1 MSKIFQ
7 ISHND
12 LDGIGAVVVGKII
25 AEQGGYTH
33 DYKCVAIGKQD
44 MLIRGVLRNPEID
57 SILITDLGISA
68 ETAALIDKSDKKVWW
83 VDHHQTSLAVAE
95 GRAWANVQTNLS
107 DNSPILVSATW
118 LLTKGFATD
127 LGVVLS
133 KAAQEF
139 AWIVSRYDTWEWKK
153 HPLRMDEED
162 LNILFRYLGIPQSVD
177 HYTKLI
183 DTLGDRPFALNFAD
197 TKIVETIKQIRANN
211 IESAKKDAR
220 YISFSVKGET
230 YKVSCVPVSAEYG
243 TAEMTAIYEDSRF
256 NSDFVVGL
264 YVTTKSLSFRAS
276 PNSAINL
283 GLIAKAMGGG
293 GHPSAAGVKLS
304 SDEFLEVLRRYYDS
318 TEYLI
323 PRE

>member
-1 MSKIFQ
+1 MKKFMHIT
-7 ISHND
+7 HND
-12 LDGIGAVVVGKII
+12 LDGVGCAVIGKIV
-25 AEQGGYTH
+25 AEQVGY
-33 DYKCVAIGKQD
+33 DYDYQCTAIGKQD
-44 MLIRGVLRNPEID
+44 AIIQRVLNDPEID
-57 SILITDLGISA
+57 AILISDLGISA
-68 ETAALIDKSDKKVWW
+68 ETAALIDKSNKRVWW
-83 VDHHQTSLAVAE
+83 VDHHQTSLPIAE
-95 GRAWANVQTNLS
+95 GRAWADVETNLS
-107 DNSPILVSATW
+107 DYDQTPVSATW
-118 LLTKGFATD
+118 SLATRFAYD
-127 LGVVLS
+127 LGAKISRAALS
-133 KAAQEF
+133 F
-139 AWIVSRYDTWEWKK
+139 AWSVSRYDTWEWKK
-153 HPLRMDEED
+153 HPMGMDEED
-162 LNILFRYLGIPQSVD
+162 LNILFRYLGIHQTVD
-177 HYTKLI
+177 HYIKLI
-183 DTLGDRPFALNFAD
+183 NGLDDRKFRLYLSD
-197 TKIVETIKQIRANN
+197 YEIVKTIKQIRANS

-256 NSDFVVGL
+256 NADFVVGL

-323 PRE
+323 PRK

>member
-1 MSKIFQ
+1 MKKMIHVT
-7 ISHND
+7 HND
-12 LDGIGAVVVGKII
+12 LDGVGCAVVGKIV
-25 AEQGGYTH
+25 AEQAGWTY
-33 DYKCVAIGKQD
+33 DYRCVGIGKQD
-44 MLIRGVLRNPEID
+44 TIIQRVLNDPEID
-57 SILITDLGISA
+57 AILISDLGISA
-68 ETAALIDKSDKKVWW
+68 ETAVLIDKSNKQVWW
-83 VDHHQTSLAVAE
+83 VDHHQTSIPTAE

-107 DNSPILVSATW
+107 VDEEILVSATW
-118 LLTKGFATD
+118 LLTTKFAND
-127 LGVVLS
+127 LGVKLS
-133 KAAQEF
+133 RAAKEF
-139 AWIVSRYDTWEWKK
+139 AWSVSRYDTWEWKK
-153 HPLRMDEED
+153 HPKDMAEED

-177 HYTKLI
+177 HYAKLI
-183 DTLGDRPFALNFAD
+183 DTLGDKPFALNFAD
-197 TKIVETIKQIRANN
+197 TKIVSTIKQIRSNS
-211 IESAKKDAR
+211 IESAKKGAK

-256 NSDFVVGL
+256 NADFVVGL

-276 PNSAINL
+276 PNAAINL

-304 SDEFLEVLRRYYDS
+304 SEEFLEFLRRYYDS